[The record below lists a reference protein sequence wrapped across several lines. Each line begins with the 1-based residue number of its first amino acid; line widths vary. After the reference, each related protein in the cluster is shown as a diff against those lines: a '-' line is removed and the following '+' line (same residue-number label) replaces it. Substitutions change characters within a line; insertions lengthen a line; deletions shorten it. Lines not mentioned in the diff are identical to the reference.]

1 MASRW
6 TPKSGKLPSIYDR
19 REGKRMSIKV
29 PKEEMP
35 EDICPPRNEV
45 DPDIFTGRPLSSPR
59 IYTPEGRYNYKS
71 NYARYRR
78 ALDLKPSVQVVEGE
92 CQVFSFHSCSS
103 PVGFW
108 KVKVCPNDNATFI
121 EAGNPLT
128 ILCPPRNGY
137 KLNQVESDGKSFT
150 WVQLSGSRTIIVEP
164 PSDLNPTLFIESTCS
179 TDGCDDGSY
188 LPIVLQVSINGNPE
202 LFDYL
207 TIYTTPTDTHYGIGS
222 LVNINLPDSAP
233 CREVQNIYLAPIYFS
248 KAYINNGNDE
258 LTITWDYPTCS
269 LEYLTGTSITKN
281 TTGQYE
287 IIDIFNKDEE
297 RLFAVQ
303 PNVSYRIGSQFN
315 THGRQSISLS
325 KPFRFTF
332 NNNRYVLADETHQGI
347 SAVGKSDFTRV
358 NYSIERIY
366 KDELHQGLAVAA
378 KSDYTR
384 VNYTVEKIY
393 KEELHRGI
401 GCTGNSSFTRT
412 DYGGVII
419 G

>member
-29 PKEEMP
+29 PKEEQP
-35 EDICPPRNEV
+35 EDICPPRNEL

-59 IYTPEGRYNYKS
+59 IYTPESRYNYKS

-78 ALDLKPSVQVVEGE
+78 ALDLKPSVTVTEGKCE
-92 CQVFSFHSCSS
+92 VFSFHSCSS
-103 PVGFW
+103 PTGFW
-108 KVKVCPNDNATFI
+108 RVKVCPDDGATFI

-137 KLNQVESDGKSFT
+137 KLNQVESDGTSFT

-164 PSDLNPTLFIESTCS
+164 SSDLNPTLYIESTCS

-188 LPIVLQVSINGNPE
+188 LPIVLQVSVDGSPE

-207 TIYTTPTDTHYGIGS
+207 TIYTTPTDTHYGIS
-222 LVNINLPDSAP
+222 SAVNINLPDAAP

-248 KAYINNGNDE
+248 KAYINDGNDE
-258 LTITWDYPTCS
+258 LVITWDYPTCS
-269 LEYLTGTSITKN
+269 LEYLTGTSIAKN

-287 IIDIFNKDEE
+287 IIDIFDKADE

-303 PNVSYRIGSQFN
+303 PNISYRIGSQFN
-315 THGRQSISLS
+315 TYGRQSISLS

-332 NNNRYVLADETHQGI
+332 NNNKYILADETHQGI
-347 SAVGKSDFTRV
+347 GAISKFDFNRTNYSVKKLYQDELHNGVGAIGNNSFSRV
-358 NYSIERIY
+358 NYSVER
-366 KDELHQGLAVAA
+366 
-378 KSDYTR
+378 
-384 VNYTVEKIY
+384 IY

-401 GCTGNSSFTRT
+401 GAIGINNFTRVNL
-412 DYGGVII
+412 GGVII